1 MRMHFRINNRGVAVS
16 AMLTAGALAMSG
28 AAFVPVASAS
38 RTSHPAK
45 ANKSPYV
52 FHAVLSLTGA
62 ASFLGAGEGK
72 SLQMLAKYVNKTGGI
87 KGHPMVVDIVDNQS
101 NPALAV
107 SIATPW
113 VQAKVPFIL
122 DGSAVPFD
130 KPVDALAGPNGPVMF
145 DLSPGVH
152 PVPESFIFSTG
163 ISTRFDAQAY
173 LNMFKAKGLT
183 RIAAI
188 TSTDGSGAD
197 GWAQLQ
203 STLSTPAYAG
213 FQLTTHQSFDPS
225 AVDVT
230 TQMAA
235 IKATNPQA
243 IIEWTTGT
251 PFGTVLKAQSELG
264 MSSIPTVTTDGNADY
279 VEMESFNAIRP
290 TTLYFPTA
298 AFYQPANSNL
308 LSPSLKKVVAAFD
321 KSVKAAG
328 GYADDAWALAYA
340 PASMFVD
347 AVRHLGVNATAT
359 QVRQYLNSLKN
370 YAGVYGIYNMTNPGH
385 LTSPPS
391 AATINPNRGL
401 GTHDVYMTHW
411 NGSRFVLVPGF
422 RAGGRKS

>member
-1 MRMHFRINNRGVAVS
+1 MGIGALVA
-16 AMLTAGALAMSG
+16 AGALAMTGVSL
-28 AAFVPVASAS
+28 VPMASAS
-38 RTSHPAK
+38 ASTHASK
-45 ANKSPYV
+45 SKKSPYV
-52 FHAVLSLTGA
+52 FHAVLSLTGT
-62 ASFLGAGEGK
+62 ASFLGAGEEG
-72 SLQMLAKYVNKTGGI
+72 SLKALAKYVNKTGGI
-87 KGHPMVVDIVDNQS
+87 KGHPMTVDISDNQS

-113 VQAKVPFIL
+113 VQSGVPFIL
-122 DGSAVPFD
+122 DGSAVPYD
-130 KPVDALAGPNGPVMF
+130 KPVDALAGANGPVMY

-152 PVPESFIFSTG
+152 PVPESYVFSTG

-173 LNMFKAKGLT
+173 LNFFRAKGLT

-203 STLSTPAYAG
+203 STLSTPAYSD
-213 FQLTTHQSFDPS
+213 FHLTTHQSFDPS

-235 IKATNPQA
+235 IKATFPQA

-264 MSSIPTVTTDGNADY
+264 MLSLPTVTTDGNADY
-279 VEMESFNAIRP
+279 VEMRSFNSIRP

-298 AFYQPANSNL
+298 AFYQPPNSKL
-308 LSPSLKKVVAAFD
+308 LSPALKQVVTSFD
-321 KSVKAAG
+321 NTVKAAG
-328 GYADDAWALAYA
+328 GYADDAWGLAYA
-340 PASMFVD
+340 PALMFVS
-347 AVRHLGVNATAT
+347 ALRHLGVNATAS
-359 QVRQYLNSLKN
+359 QIRKYINSLKN
-370 YAGVYGIYNMTNPGH
+370 FADVYGIYNMTNPSH
-385 LTSPPS
+385 LTAPPN

-401 GTHDVYMTHW
+401 GTHDVYMTQW
-411 NGSRFVLVPGF
+411 NGSKFVLVPGF